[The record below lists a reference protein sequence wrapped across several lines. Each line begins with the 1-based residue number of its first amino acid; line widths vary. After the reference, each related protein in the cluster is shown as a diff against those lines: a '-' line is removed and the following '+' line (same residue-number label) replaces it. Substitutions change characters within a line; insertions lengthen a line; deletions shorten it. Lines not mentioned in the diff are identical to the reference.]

1 MPVPDVTMMSA
12 VLGSINGIVQLT
24 KTMVGLRDATMIE
37 GELAKLYPLVTTAQK
52 EVLAAYE
59 SQLELLKRNSE
70 LEAEAARL
78 KDWSAEKQTYKFDN
92 VRPGL
97 PSFIPK
103 DTVPGAEPEHRLC
116 ANCFSRGQKTY
127 LQRKFVPNGRVTFL
141 VCQTCRSEM
150 DITHDY

>member
-1 MPVPDVTMMSA
+1 MPVPDVTMMGA
-12 VLGSINGIVQLT
+12 VLGSINGVVQLT

-37 GELAKLYPLVTTAQK
+37 GELAKLYPLTTAQK

-70 LEAEAARL
+70 LEAEAVRL

-97 PSFIPK
+97 PTFIPK
-103 DTVPGAEPEHRLC
+103 DTVPGTEPEHRLC

-127 LQRKFVPNGRVTFL
+127 LQREIRPEWESDFPGLSNLPLR
-141 VCQTCRSEM
+141 